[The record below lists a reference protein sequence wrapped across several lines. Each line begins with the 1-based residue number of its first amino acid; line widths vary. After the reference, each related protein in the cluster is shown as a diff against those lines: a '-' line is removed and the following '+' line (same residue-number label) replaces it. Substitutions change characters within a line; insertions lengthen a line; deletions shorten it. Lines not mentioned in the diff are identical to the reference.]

1 MKDISIKTTS
11 EVFWLGSRHK
21 VAMAAVTVH
30 LDCSLNQNQRQTPLY
45 SKTILLDTW
54 VVHTIKFQ
62 QRLIFLDWFL
72 VPSNPYEYTLFTSAM
87 IMNPRK
93 GAPSFVVLRKTG
105 KLKNIVTFTFV
116 FFPHIIFN
124 CWSFSIFLKITL
136 ENACLTIDLSIPA
149 RSLLS
154 SQSVRR
160 IGCFLFRHLVRLSI
174 SRCCKLQ
181 HNFS

>member
-21 VAMAAVTVH
+21 VAVAAVTVH
-30 LDCSLNQNQRQTPLY
+30 LDGSLNQNQRQTPLY

-62 QRLIFLDWFL
+62 QRLIFLDCFWFL
-72 VPSNPYEYTLFTSAM
+72 QILMNILFSPQPWSW
-87 IMNPRK
+87 IHGKELP
-93 GAPSFVVLRKTG
+93 PLLFSG
-105 KLKNIVTFTFV
+105 KLANWRTFTFV